1 MSLRVP
7 PGAAASPNTI
17 KTVIARNKV
26 TKWWAKPRW
35 DEWHKPRNTKDCANG
50 YHVVQAPC
58 FELDG
63 TTSVKS
69 YVKGNLIGCPLLSE
83 FTCPYTTSTGGK
95 NQKCVACVQS
105 WWGYASCNVR
115 TRFVDCG

>member
-1 MSLRVP
+1 MKPRRP
-7 PGAAASPNTI
+7 DAAASPNTI
-17 KTVIARNKV
+17 KTVTAKSEI
-26 TKWWAKPRW
+26 TPWWKRW
-35 DEWHKPRNTKDCANG
+35 KEWHKPRNTKDCANWR
-50 YHVVQAPC
+50 HVVAAPC

-69 YVKGNLIGCPLLSE
+69 YVKGRRIGCPLLSE
-83 FTCPYTTSTGGK
+83 FTCPYTSSIGNK

-105 WWGYASCNVR
+105 WWRNSRCNVQ